1 MLILDSPPV
10 CPEGQSG
17 EEHTSKG
24 HHETMK
30 KLCEAASGLIALAC
44 LLLLTPSGG
53 SAQLLEHGVAITP
66 PPSATPAYYTL
77 AKPGELTMQVNVW
90 GYITHP
96 GRYEISITTDLV
108 QLISLAGGPIADA
121 DMSQVRVTRFL
132 KTDVGISRGQ
142 YVVDLHDLYRVNEAN
157 LILQPGDTIMI
168 DQTSWVGIRDIIG
181 VVTSVAVITVSVATV
196 YQYTRPK

>member
-1 MLILDSPPV
+1 M
-10 CPEGQSG
+10 
-17 EEHTSKG
+17 HRN
-24 HHETMK
+24 MK
-30 KLCEAASGLIALAC
+30 TIRHAAGVLV
-44 LLLLTPSGG
+44 LLTGALLAPSGG
-53 SAQLLEHGVAITP
+53 NAQLLEHGVAITP

-108 QLISLAGGPIADA
+108 QLISLAGGPTADA
-121 DMSQVRVTRFL
+121 DMSQVRITRFL
-132 KTDVGISRGQ
+132 KTDAGISRGQ
-142 YVVDLHDLYRVNEAN
+142 YVVDLADLYRVNEAN

-168 DQTSWVGIRDIIG
+168 DQTSWVKIRDIIG
-181 VVTSVAVITVSVATV
+181 IVTSVAVITVSVATV